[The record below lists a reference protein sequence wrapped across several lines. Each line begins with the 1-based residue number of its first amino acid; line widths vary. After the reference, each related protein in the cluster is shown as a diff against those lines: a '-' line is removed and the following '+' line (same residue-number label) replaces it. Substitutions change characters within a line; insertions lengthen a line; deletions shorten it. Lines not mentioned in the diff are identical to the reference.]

1 MSDLGAIVAELR
13 GRLGEIAG
21 APEPLEGGIT
31 NRNFRVRF
39 GERECVLRLPGHDTA
54 LLGIS
59 REGER
64 IAGEAAARLGIAPA
78 LIAAGEGYLVTEFL
92 AAAPIDGER
101 LRAGPDSAAEALRAF
116 HDSGLTLPCR
126 FWVPDLIED
135 YERIV
140 LARGGALPGEYA
152 PAKALARRIAGSLPL
167 SEPVPC
173 HDDLLP
179 GNILA
184 RHTDP
189 ARAVLVDWEYAG
201 MGHRMFDLGNL
212 AVNNEFDQPAQ
223 ERLLTAY
230 FGEPP
235 GPGRRAAL
243 ALMRILSDARE
254 AAWGV
259 VQGAISELDF
269 DFAHYARRHFA
280 RLAEAARDPR
290 LEEWLA
296 LASTSTP
303 VLQPALGDGR

>member
-1 MSDLGAIVAELR
+1 VADLGAIVAELR
-13 GRLGEIAG
+13 GRLGETAG
-21 APEPLEGGIT
+21 EPEPLEGGIT

-59 REGER
+59 RDSER
-64 IAGEAAARLGIAPA
+64 IAGETAARLGIAPA

-92 AAAPIDGER
+92 DAAPIDGTR
-101 LRAGPDSAAEALRAF
+101 LRSGPDSAAAALRAF
-116 HDSGLTLPCR
+116 HDSGLRLPTR
-126 FWVPDLIED
+126 FWVPDLLED

-140 LARGGALPGEYA
+140 LARGAQLPDDYTA
-152 PAKALARRIAGSLPL
+152 AKAVAGRIARSLPL

-184 RHTDP
+184 RHADP
-189 ARAVLVDWEYAG
+189 DRAVLVDWEYAG

-212 AVNNEFDQPAQ
+212 AVNNEFDEPAQ
-223 ERLLTAY
+223 DRLLSAY

-235 GPGRRAAL
+235 GPARRAAL

-280 RLAEAARDPR
+280 RLAQAARDPR
-290 LEEWLA
+290 LQEWLA
-296 LASTSTP
+296 LAATGTP
-303 VLQPALGDGR
+303 SFQRPSGGRH

>member
-1 MSDLGAIVAELR
+1 VADLEAIVAQLR
-13 GRLGEIAG
+13 ARLGDTAG
-21 APEPLEGGIT
+21 EPEPLEGGIT
-31 NRNFRVRF
+31 NHNFRVRF

-64 IAGEAAARLGIAPA
+64 IAGEAAARLGIAPG

-92 AAAPIDGER
+92 DAAPIDGER
-101 LRAGPDSAAEALRAF
+101 LRSGPESAAGALRAF
-116 HDSGLTLPCR
+116 HDSGLRLPTT
-126 FWVPDLIED
+126 FWVPDLLDD
-135 YERIV
+135 YERTV
-140 LARGGALPGEYA
+140 LDRGAALPDEYA
-152 PAKALARRIAGSLPL
+152 PAKDLARRIAGSLPL

-184 RHTDP
+184 HHADP
-189 ARAVLVDWEYAG
+189 DRAVLVDWEYAG

-212 AVNNEFDQPAQ
+212 AVNNEFDGPAQ

-230 FGEPP
+230 FGESP

-243 ALMRILSDARE
+243 VLMRILSDARE

-259 VQGAISELDF
+259 LQGAISELDF
-269 DFAHYARRHFA
+269 DFADYARRHFA
-280 RLAEAARDPR
+280 RLAQAASDPR

-303 VLQPALGDGR
+303 AMPRSHENGH